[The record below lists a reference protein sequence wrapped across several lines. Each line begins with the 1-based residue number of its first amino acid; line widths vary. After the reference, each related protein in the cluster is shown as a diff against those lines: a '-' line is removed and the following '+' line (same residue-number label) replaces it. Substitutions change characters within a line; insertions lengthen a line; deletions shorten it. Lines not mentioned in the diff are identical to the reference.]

1 VKVPRIVLV
10 HQIRQQFCC
19 SGVTGMIA
27 ALSGGIWGGS
37 VMGHA
42 NGLGGAA
49 MQAKVA
55 AMELNRRETLAA
67 AALLPL
73 LGGAQ
78 ERDYDVPYVSTPREL
93 VQRMLDLAALTPADY
108 LIDLGCGDGRIAI
121 AAAERGARA
130 LGVDIDP
137 LRIQEAALAAR
148 LAGVETRALFRR
160 QDLFRTPIFEASVI
174 ALYLLPRINLA
185 LRPRLLTELRPG
197 SRIVSHAFTMGDWR
211 PDGADEL
218 DGRHIYLWVVPAVAD
233 GAWEVTGSDGA
244 VQALELEQR
253 FQDVTG
259 TLTRGGRVRDISGG
273 TLRGTALGFTVEGRA
288 WRGTIIDAA
297 IQGEGWRAR
306 RIA

>member
-1 VKVPRIVLV
+1 
-10 HQIRQQFCC
+10 
-19 SGVTGMIA
+19 
-27 ALSGGIWGGS
+27 
-37 VMGHA
+37 MGPA

-78 ERDYDVPYVSTPREL
+78 ERDYDVPYVSTPPAL

-137 LRIQEAALAAR
+137 LRIEEAALAAR

-197 SRIVSHAFTMGDWR
+197 SRVVSHAFTMGDWR
-211 PDGADEL
+211 PDGSDEL
-218 DGRHIYLWVVPAVAD
+218 DGRHVYLWIVPAVAE
-233 GAWEVTGSDGA
+233 GTWEVTGADGT
-244 VQALELEQR
+244 VQVLALEQR
-253 FQDVTG
+253 FQDVSG
-259 TLTRGGRVRDISGG
+259 TLAGGGRVRDISGG
-273 TLRGTALGFTVEGRA
+273 ALRGRALGFTVEGRA
-288 WRGTIIDAA
+288 WRGVIAGAGIA
-297 IQGEGWRAR
+297 GEGWQAR